1 MAKGV
6 LVPSHLKPNKIKDDL
21 ELERL
26 LYLASI
32 LQVRRG
38 LQPTKVG
45 EAQQLSSAPG
55 IAHQAAKTTLTLE

>member
-1 MAKGV
+1 M
-6 LVPSHLKPNKIKDDL
+6 PSQLNSNQIKLDL
-21 ELERL
+21 EFERL